1 MPVRILNSFPIAL
14 AVVACVSIL
23 YLLWSDKG
31 FREERERARLEDKE
45 RKAKLKAHKQRDRQN
60 K

>member
-1 MPVRILNSFPIAL
+1 MNSFPIAL

-31 FREERERARLEDKE
+31 FREERERARLEEKE
-45 RKAKLKAHKQRDRQN
+45 RKAKPKAHKQRDRQN